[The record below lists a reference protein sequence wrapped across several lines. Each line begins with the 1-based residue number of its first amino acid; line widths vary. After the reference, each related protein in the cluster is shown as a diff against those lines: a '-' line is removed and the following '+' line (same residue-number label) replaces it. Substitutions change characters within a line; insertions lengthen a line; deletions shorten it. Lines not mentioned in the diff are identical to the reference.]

1 VTSDQRINSRR
12 KLNRTLNQKS
22 LTIFNA
28 ITKTKT
34 KEIFHTTTVHISGA
48 EIIDSK
54 DLRITLENQMIT
66 QSYNNRYHGTR
77 KVNRSV
83 AGHQANL
90 GAKDARRVGKE
101 QRCVPSPQMI
111 RKRVVDMITS
121 STIHLSKH
129 KQEKNSEN
137 L

>member
-34 KEIFHTTTVHISGA
+34 KETFHTTTVHISGA

-66 QSYNNRYHGTR
+66 QKLQQQVSWYQKSKQVCSR
-77 KVNRSV
+77 
-83 AGHQANL
+83 
-90 GAKDARRVGKE
+90 
-101 QRCVPSPQMI
+101 PS
-111 RKRVVDMITS
+111 S
-121 STIHLSKH
+121 
-129 KQEKNSEN
+129 
-137 L
+137 